1 MLKYTPVHEIQE
13 NIGSYDIEDIEKAY
27 RKAYR
32 KAYTVYG
39 GVFDRR
45 TINHGWCKAFGFLAN
60 HLYNYGYMDAMDYKS
75 VTGK

>member
-1 MLKYTPVHEIQE
+1 MRYTAAHEIQE

-39 GVFDRR
+39 GAFDRR
-45 TINHGWCKAFGFLAN
+45 T
-60 HLYNYGYMDAMDYKS
+60 
-75 VTGK
+75 GK